1 MSSEYHSVEKPLIKT
16 LGKLG
21 WDFISQADN
30 LSLRD
35 CSVDEVFLKPYVI
48 DGLMKHNAHKGLDKD
63 DCEQIYSKLKKIED
77 NEEFHAWLK
86 GEKSYKPNADSK
98 AITID
103 LIDKYNPDNNQYV
116 VTNQFVC
123 STINSDKDKTIRPDL
138 VLFVNGLPITV
149 IECKF
154 LGTEGSNYTE
164 GIKQLDRYQKTTPKL
179 FVPNS
184 FNISTDGHKLKYGA
198 TKSPQQYFLEWK
210 DYSKDSSALEVD
222 SEFEKYANENK
233 TNFNPYI
240 DKQVFGL
247 LNKTNFIDL
256 ITNFIVFET
265 RDNLTVK
272 KIARYQQFR
281 AVNKIVERVVSG
293 EMKSGL
299 IWHTQGSGKS
309 LTMLFT
315 SWKLRTLPQLNNP
328 TILIVVDRIDL
339 DEQISGTFGAVK
351 LPNTTRANSIEGLK
365 KKLKEDRREVIIS
378 TIFKF
383 DRIADVLLERENVI
397 ILIDE
402 AHRSQEGTNSAMM
415 RKALPNAF
423 FFGFTGT
430 PIDKMDKNTHRNFGL
445 LPSGKIERYMD
456 LYNIKSAIDDGA
468 TVPVHYQVRAGSWQ
482 IDNSEQLEEL
492 IELDHDHL
500 SDEEMDALK
509 EESSSYGKTFMMN
522 PKRLRAVA
530 EDICSHYKAYI
541 EPNGFKAQ
549 VVAFSREA
557 CVIIKEHIDE
567 ILEEQY
573 SDVVFSGGQ
582 NDKPHLRK
590 YHKSKQ
596 EIKDC
601 TDLFKKKDSDLKI
614 VIVQSMLLT
623 GFDAPNEQVMYLDR
637 PLKDHTLLQA
647 IARTNRPYPNKECGI
662 IIDYCGILKNL
673 SKALNF
679 DENDITD
686 CLIDFDKL
694 KEQLPKFL
702 ADFKEIYSESENQSP
717 FGIAKYLQDNDKLT
731 DFKETYKGVQLSY
744 ETLAPDPFVIDYRH
758 QYVEATKL
766 KMIVDSILS
775 QEKPDVSEYL
785 AKTREMIQE
794 HIELGEINEKAP
806 VFVVDDSYLKRLD
819 GTELDKKDKELTL
832 ENRLRATLRIK
843 AEDLPIYKTLQER
856 LEAIIQRR
864 DEEVDDTYSLL
875 CVIMNDLNKAQEQE
889 LSSDLSKGERAISQL
904 LSQKI
909 DNDELV
915 SLIASDIK
923 GIVEKWTE
931 DFNGWQLQDSIVANI
946 RKEIIIKLFDVS
958 KTHSAISK
966 ENKDYIPF
974 AEQLMKYIIQHY

>member
-1 MSSEYHSVEKPLIKT
+1 MASEYHSVEKPLIKT

-21 WDFISQADN
+21 WDFISQAEN

-35 CSVDEVFLKPYVI
+35 GSMDEVFLKPYVI
-48 DGLMKHNAHKGLDKD
+48 DALMKHNAHKGLDKD

-103 LIDKYNPDNNQYV
+103 LIDRYNPDNNQYI
-116 VTNQFVC
+116 VTNQLVC
-123 STINSDKDKTIRPDL
+123 SITKPEDAYKHIRPDL

-164 GIKQLDRYQKTTPKL
+164 GIKQLDRYQRTTPKL
-179 FVPNS
+179 FVPNV

-198 TKSPQQYFLEWK
+198 TKSPEQYFLEWK

-233 TNFNPYI
+233 STFNPYI

-315 SWKLRTLPQLNNP
+315 SWKLRTLPKLNNP

-378 TIFKF
+378 TIYKF

-402 AHRSQEGTNSAMM
+402 AHRSQEGTNSSMM

-445 LPSGKIERYMD
+445 LPNGKIERYMD

-468 TVPVHYQVRAGSWQ
+468 TVPVHYQLRNRKWHLDNEH
-482 IDNSEQLEEL
+482 IDEL
-492 IELDHDHL
+492 IDLEYDHL
-500 SDEEMDALK
+500 SDDEMDALK
-509 EESSSYGKTFMMN
+509 EKSSSYGKTFMMN

-557 CVIIKEHIDE
+557 CAIIKGHIDE
-567 ILEEQY
+567 ILGQHY

-582 NDKPHLRK
+582 NDLPHLRQF
-590 YHKSKQ
+590 HKSKQ
-596 EIKDC
+596 GIKDC

-614 VIVQSMLLT
+614 IIVQSMLLT

-673 SKALNF
+673 KTALNF

-702 ADFKEIYSESENQSP
+702 AEFKEIYSESENQSP

-731 DFKETYKGVQLSY
+731 DFKETYKGIQLSY
-744 ETLAPDPFVIDYRH
+744 ETLAPDPFILDYTN

-766 KMIVDSILS
+766 KMIIDSILS

-819 GTELDKKDKELTL
+819 GTELNEKDKELTL

-915 SLIASDIK
+915 GLITSDINE
-923 GIVEKWTE
+923 IVEDRTKN
-931 DFNGWQLQDSIVANI
+931 FNNWQIQDSVVGKI
-946 RKEIIIKLFDVS
+946 RVDIIKKLVDLS

-966 ENKDYIPF
+966 ENVDYIQF

>member
-21 WDFISQADN
+21 WDFITQAEN

-35 CSVDEVFLKPYVI
+35 GSTDEVFLKPYVI
-48 DGLMKHNAHKGLDKD
+48 DALMKHNAHKGLDKD

-86 GEKSYKPNADSK
+86 GEKSYKPNPDSK

-103 LIDKYNPDNNQYV
+103 LIDKYNADNNHYV

-154 LGTEGSNYTE
+154 LGTEGSNYTG
-164 GIKQLDRYQKTTPKL
+164 GINQLDRYQRTTPKL
-179 FVPNS
+179 FVPNV

-198 TKSPQQYFLEWK
+198 TKSPAQYFLEWK

-233 TNFNPYI
+233 TTFNPYI

-445 LPSGKIERYMD
+445 LPNGKIERYMD

-482 IDNSEQLEEL
+482 INNSEQLEEL
-492 IELDHDHL
+492 IESDNDHL
-500 SDEEMDALK
+500 SEEEMDVLK
-509 EESSSYGKTFMMN
+509 EKSSSYGTFMMN

-567 ILEEQY
+567 IVDVHY

-614 VIVQSMLLT
+614 IIVQSMLLT

-673 SKALNF
+673 KTALNF

-717 FGIAKYLQDNDKLT
+717 FGIAKYLQDYDKLT

-744 ETLAPDPFVIDYRH
+744 ETLAPDPFVLDYTH
-758 QYVEATKL
+758 QYIEATKL

-856 LEAIIQRR
+856 LEAVIKRR

-915 SLIASDIK
+915 SLIASDII

-931 DFNGWQLQDSIVANI
+931 DFNDWQLQDSIVANI

>member
-21 WDFISQADN
+21 WDFITQAEN

-35 CSVDEVFLKPYVI
+35 GSTDEVFLKPYVI
-48 DGLMKHNAHKGLDKD
+48 DALMKHNAHKGLDID

-77 NEEFHAWLK
+77 NEEFHTWLK

-103 LIDKYNPDNNQYV
+103 LIDKYNPDNNQYL
-116 VTNQFVC
+116 VTNQLVC
-123 STINSDKDKTIRPDL
+123 SITKPENGQKHIRPDL

-164 GIKQLDRYQKTTPKL
+164 GIKQLDRYQRTTPKL
-179 FVPNS
+179 FVPNV

-198 TKSPQQYFLEWK
+198 TKSPEQYFLEWK

-233 TNFNPYI
+233 TTFNPYI

-378 TIFKF
+378 TIYKF

-445 LPSGKIERYMD
+445 LPNGKIERYMD

-468 TVPVHYQVRAGSWQ
+468 TVPVHYQLRNRKWHLDTEH
-482 IDNSEQLEEL
+482 IDEL
-492 IELDHDHL
+492 IDLEYDHL

-509 EESSSYGKTFMMN
+509 EKSSSYGKTFMMN

-530 EDICSHYKAYI
+530 EDICLHYKAYI

-557 CVIIKEHIDE
+557 CAIIKGHIDE
-567 ILEEQY
+567 LLGEQY

-582 NDKPHLRK
+582 NDLPHLRQF
-590 YHKSKQ
+590 HKSKQ
-596 EIKDC
+596 GIKDC

-614 VIVQSMLLT
+614 IIVQSMLLT

-673 SKALNF
+673 KTALNF

-702 ADFKEIYSESENQSP
+702 AEFKEIYSESENQSP

-731 DFKETYKGVQLSY
+731 DFKETYKGIQLSY
-744 ETLAPDPFVIDYRH
+744 ETLAPDPFILDYTN

-766 KMIVDSILS
+766 KMIIDSILS

-819 GTELDKKDKELTL
+819 GTELNEKDKELTL

-856 LEAIIQRR
+856 LEAVIKRR

-909 DNDELV
+909 ENDELV
-915 SLIASDIK
+915 SLISSDINE
-923 GIVEKWTE
+923 IVEDRTKN
-931 DFNGWQLQDSIVANI
+931 FNNWQIQDSVVGKI
-946 RKEIIIKLFDVS
+946 RVDIIKKLVDLS

-966 ENKDYIPF
+966 ENVDYIPF

>member
-21 WDFISQADN
+21 WDFITQAEN

-35 CSVDEVFLKPYVI
+35 GSVDEVFLKPYVI
-48 DGLMKHNAHKGLDKD
+48 DALMKHNAHKGLDKD

-86 GEKSYKPNADSK
+86 GEKSFKPNADSK

-116 VTNQFVC
+116 VTNQLVC
-123 STINSDKDKTIRPDL
+123 SITKSEDGQKHIRPDL

-164 GIKQLDRYQKTTPKL
+164 GIKQLDRYQRTTPKL
-179 FVPNS
+179 FISNV

-198 TKSPQQYFLEWK
+198 TKSPVQYFLEWK
-210 DYSKDSSALEVD
+210 DYSKDSSELEVD

-233 TNFNPYI
+233 TTFNPYI

-247 LNKTNFIDL
+247 LNKANFIDL

-445 LPSGKIERYMD
+445 LPNGKIERYMD

-468 TVPVHYQVRAGSWQ
+468 TVPVHYQLRNRKWHLDTEH
-482 IDNSEQLEEL
+482 IDEL
-492 IELDHDHL
+492 IDLEYDHL

-509 EESSSYGKTFMMN
+509 EKSSSYGKTFMMN

-557 CVIIKEHIDE
+557 CAIIKGHIDE
-567 ILEEQY
+567 ILGQQY

-582 NDKPHLRK
+582 NDLPHLRQF
-590 YHKSKQ
+590 HKSKQ
-596 EIKDC
+596 GIKDC

-614 VIVQSMLLT
+614 IIVQSMLLT

-673 SKALNF
+673 KTALNF

-702 ADFKEIYSESENQSP
+702 AEFKEIYSESENQSP

-731 DFKETYKGVQLSY
+731 DFKETYKGIQLSY
-744 ETLAPDPFVIDYRH
+744 ETLAPDPFILDYTH

-819 GTELDKKDKELTL
+819 GTELNEKDKELTL

-856 LEAIIQRR
+856 LEAVIKRR

-915 SLIASDIK
+915 GLITSDINE
-923 GIVEKWTE
+923 IVEDRTKN
-931 DFNGWQLQDSIVANI
+931 FNNWQIQDSVVGKI
-946 RKEIIIKLFDVS
+946 RVDIIKKLVDLS

-966 ENKDYIPF
+966 ENVDYIPF

>member
-21 WDFISQADN
+21 WDFISQAEN

-35 CSVDEVFLKPYVI
+35 GSMDEVFLKPYVI
-48 DGLMKHNAHKGLDKD
+48 DALMKHNAHKGLDKD

-103 LIDKYNPDNNQYV
+103 LIDKYNPDNNQYI
-116 VTNQFVC
+116 VTNQLVC
-123 STINSDKDKTIRPDL
+123 SITKSEDGQKHIRPDL

-164 GIKQLDRYQKTTPKL
+164 GIKQLDRYQRTTPKL
-179 FVPNS
+179 FVPNV

-198 TKSPQQYFLEWK
+198 TKSPEQYFLEWK

-233 TNFNPYI
+233 ITFNPYI

-247 LNKTNFIDL
+247 LNKANFIDL

-315 SWKLRTLPQLNNP
+315 SWKLRTLPKLNNP

-378 TIFKF
+378 TIYKF

-445 LPSGKIERYMD
+445 LPNGKIERYMD

-468 TVPVHYQVRAGSWQ
+468 TVPVHYQLRNRKWHLDTEH
-482 IDNSEQLEEL
+482 IDEL
-492 IELDHDHL
+492 IDLEYDHL

-509 EESSSYGKTFMMN
+509 EKSSSYGKTFMMN

-557 CVIIKEHIDE
+557 CAIIKGHIDE
-567 ILEEQY
+567 ILGQHY

-582 NDKPHLRK
+582 NDLPHLRQF
-590 YHKSKQ
+590 HKSKQ
-596 EIKDC
+596 GIKDC

-614 VIVQSMLLT
+614 IIVQSMLLT

-673 SKALNF
+673 KTALNF

-702 ADFKEIYSESENQSP
+702 AEFKEIYSESENQSP

-731 DFKETYKGVQLSY
+731 DFKETYKGIQLSY
-744 ETLAPDPFVIDYRH
+744 ETLAPDPFILDYTN

-766 KMIVDSILS
+766 KMIIDSILS

-819 GTELDKKDKELTL
+819 GTELNEKDKELTL

-856 LEAIIQRR
+856 LDAIIQRR

-915 SLIASDIK
+915 SLISSDINE
-923 GIVEKWTE
+923 IVEDRTKN
-931 DFNGWQLQDSIVANI
+931 FNNWQIQDSVVGKI
-946 RKEIIIKLFDVS
+946 RVDIIKKLVDLS

-966 ENKDYIPF
+966 ENVDYIPF